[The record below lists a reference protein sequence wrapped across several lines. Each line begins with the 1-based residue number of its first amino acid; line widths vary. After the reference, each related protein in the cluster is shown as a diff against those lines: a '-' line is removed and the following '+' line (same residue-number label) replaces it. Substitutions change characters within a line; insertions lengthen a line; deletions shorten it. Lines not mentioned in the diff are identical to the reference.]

1 MAAAP
6 TWSGTSVSFTLSAG
20 QEIETLKTMS
30 DTGLDAIRLGGNAFA
45 NTLIGN
51 AGDNVL
57 NGGAGADRLYGY
69 AGDDSYIVDDASDRV
84 FETDGGGTD
93 MVRTSVSFTLSAG
106 QEIETLRTMSDT
118 GLDAIRLGGNAFAN
132 TLIGNA
138 GDNVLNGGAGADR
151 LYGYAG
157 DDSYIVDDASDRVFE
172 ADGGGTDMVRTS
184 VSFTLSAGQ
193 EIETLRTMSDTGL
206 DAIRLGGNAFAN
218 TLIGNAGAN
227 VLNGGAGADRLYG
240 YAGDDSYIVDDASDR
255 VFETDG
261 GGTDMVR
268 TSVSFTLSAGQEI
281 ETLKTMS
288 DTGLDAIRLG
298 GNAFANTL
306 NR

>member
-1 MAAAP
+1 MSDTGLDAIRLGGNAFAN
-6 TWSGTSVSFTLSAG
+6 TLIGNAGDNVLNGGAGADRLYGYAGDDSYIVDDASDRVFETDGGGTDMVRTSVSFTLSAG
-20 QEIETLKTMS
+20 LEIETLRTMS

-157 DDSYIVDDASDRVFE
+157 DDSYIVDR
-172 ADGGGTDMVRTS
+172 R
-184 VSFTLSAGQ
+184 Q
-193 EIETLRTMSDTGL
+193 
-206 DAIRLGGNAFAN
+206 
-218 TLIGNAGAN
+218 
-227 VLNGGAGADRLYG
+227 
-240 YAGDDSYIVDDASDR
+240 
-255 VFETDG
+255 
-261 GGTDMVR
+261 
-268 TSVSFTLSAGQEI
+268 
-281 ETLKTMS
+281 
-288 DTGLDAIRLG
+288 
-298 GNAFANTL
+298 
-306 NR
+306 